1 MQNISD
7 TMSHLFSLNIKG
19 QLREY
24 TQPIVMGII
33 NVTPDSFYCGSR
45 HSDAD
50 AAVATAERMLAQ
62 GAAML
67 DIGGC
72 STRPGSTPAT
82 ADEELRRVI
91 PAIEAIRARFP
102 EAVISIDTFRAN
114 VARTAIQ
121 AGADIINDISA
132 ANIDPGIIDVAA
144 DLKAP
149 YILMHPADASL
160 SPSTPDEETTST
172 VLADLQRVLRDLRQR
187 GICDIIIDP
196 GFGFG
201 FGKTLQQNYRL
212 MADLESFQTFGC
224 PILVGI
230 SRKSMINRLL
240 DVDPQ
245 STDSLLG
252 TDILNAFSLLH
263 GADILRVHDVKPAV
277 DAIKIIS
284 RLTN

>member
-82 ADEELRRVI
+82 VDDELRRVI

-114 VARTAIQ
+114 VARMAIQ

-149 YILMHPADASL
+149 YIIMHPADASL

-196 GFGFG
+196 GFG

>member
-19 QLREY
+19 QLWEY

-62 GAAML
+62 GADML

-82 ADEELRRVI
+82 VDDELRRVI
-91 PAIEAIRARFP
+91 PAIEAIRTRFP

-114 VARTAIQ
+114 VARMAIQ

-132 ANIDPGIIDVAA
+132 ANIDPGIIDVAT

-196 GFGFG
+196 GFG

-263 GADILRVHDVKPAV
+263 GTDILRVHDVKPAV
-277 DAIKIIS
+277 NAIKIIS

>member
-72 STRPGSTPAT
+72 STRPGSLPAT
-82 ADEELRRVI
+82 ADDELRRVI
-91 PAIEAIRARFP
+91 PAIEAIRTRFP

-114 VARTAIQ
+114 VARMAIQ

-201 FGKTLQQNYRL
+201 KTLRQNYRL
-212 MADLESFQTFGC
+212 MADLESFQTFEC

-230 SRKSMINRLL
+230 SRKSMINRIL

-252 TDILNAFSLLH
+252 TDILNAFSLLL

>member
-7 TMSHLFSLNIKG
+7 TMSYLFSLNIKG

-91 PAIEAIRARFP
+91 PAVEAIRTRFP

-201 FGKTLQQNYRL
+201 KTLQQNYRL

>member
-114 VARTAIQ
+114 VARMAIQ

-201 FGKTLQQNYRL
+201 KTLQQNYRL

-263 GADILRVHDVKPAV
+263 GADILRIHDVKPAV

>member
-1 MQNISD
+1 
-7 TMSHLFSLNIKG
+7 
-19 QLREY
+19 
-24 TQPIVMGII
+24 
-33 NVTPDSFYCGSR
+33 
-45 HSDAD
+45 
-50 AAVATAERMLAQ
+50 
-62 GAAML
+62 ML

-91 PAIEAIRARFP
+91 PAVEAIRTRFP

-114 VARTAIQ
+114 VARMAIQ

-196 GFGFG
+196 GFG

>member
-91 PAIEAIRARFP
+91 PAVEAIRTRFP

-114 VARTAIQ
+114 VARMAIQ

-196 GFGFG
+196 GFG

>member
-1 MQNISD
+1 
-7 TMSHLFSLNIKG
+7 
-19 QLREY
+19 
-24 TQPIVMGII
+24 MGII
-33 NVTPDSFYCGSR
+33 NVTPDSFYCNSR

-50 AAVATAERMLAQ
+50 AAVATAERMIAD

-72 STRPGSTPAT
+72 STRPGSEPASL
-82 ADEELRRVI
+82 EEEMQRVI
-91 PAIEAIRARFP
+91 PAVEAIRDRFP
-102 EAVISIDTFRAN
+102 DVIISVDTFRGE
-114 VARTAIQ
+114 VARRSIE

-132 ANIDPGIIDVAA
+132 GNIDSDILQATI
-144 DLKAP
+144 DLKTP

-160 SPSTPDEETTST
+160 TPDTPDEETTPT

-187 GICDIIIDP
+187 GVCDIIIDP
-196 GFGFG
+196 GFG

-212 MADLESFQTFGC
+212 MADLEAFQVFDC
-224 PILVGI
+224 PLLVGI

-240 DVDPQ
+240 DVAPQ
-245 STDSLLG
+245 SNDSLLG

>member
-82 ADEELRRVI
+82 VDDELRRVI

-114 VARTAIQ
+114 VARMAIQ

-196 GFGFG
+196 GFG

>member
-91 PAIEAIRARFP
+91 PAIEAIRTRFP

-114 VARTAIQ
+114 VARMAIQ

-196 GFGFG
+196 GFG

>member
-114 VARTAIQ
+114 VARMAIQ

-196 GFGFG
+196 GFG

>member
-7 TMSHLFSLNIKG
+7 NMSHLFSLNIKG

-91 PAIEAIRARFP
+91 PAVEAIRARFP

-201 FGKTLQQNYRL
+201 KTLQQNYRL